1 MELTSKSEI
10 RKFHENGSNLQKKT
24 LNLMEFKQ
32 SKNEY
37 LRGIDKNQEIEKG
50 KSKYK
55 SIQS

>member
-50 KSKYK
+50 
-55 SIQS
+55 

>member
-10 RKFHENGSNLQKKT
+10 RKFQENGSNLHKKT

-37 LRGIDKNQEIEKG
+37 LRGIDKNLEIEKD
-50 KSKYK
+50 KNKYK
-55 SIQS
+55 SIKS

>member
-50 KSKYK
+50 KNKYK
-55 SIQS
+55 SIKS

>member
-37 LRGIDKNQEIEKG
+37 LRGIDKNQEIEKV
-50 KSKYK
+50 KNKYK
-55 SIQS
+55 SIKS